1 MLFPTFL
8 PRVVLATLV
17 AAGLI
22 GCFSPP
28 PPFGPLHEAALTGN
42 TEVVRSWISEKRN
55 LDKVYN
61 DTGSSLESNYS
72 RIRGLTALMVAAES
86 GQLEVVK
93 LLIDGGA
100 NIYAE
105 SHWGDGSNP
114 HNAFD
119 YAVEKGHLAIAAYLW
134 DVSDKVRFV
143 RALDQKLVIACSL
156 FCDEKFGS
164 NEATNLALFIAAITT
179 DEETL
184 GKGIGS
190 VACWP
195 DALRRL
201 KFLADHGVRFPKN
214 TLNCVTSSDAGL
226 NSLVSPQTRIEVAQF
241 LLAHGADPNDLPK
254 GSYTHTPLMM
264 AATSQDLDMVKF
276 LLAHGAEPNR
286 QNQQGY
292 TAVMIAANTCSYALP
307 TSSSADLASLE
318 KRQKTQLAVIEQLAS
333 AGAYTAFNPKM
344 MLFSQ
349 CCARQPHTETQ
360 ERICRMFE
368 KGPN

>member
-1 MLFPTFL
+1 MLSSAFM
-8 PRVVLATLV
+8 PRVVLAIIF

-22 GCFSPP
+22 GCFSPS
-28 PPFGPLHEAALTGN
+28 PPFGPLHEAALMGN
-42 TEVVRSWISEKRN
+42 TEVIRSWISEKRN

-86 GQLEVVK
+86 GQLDVVK

-100 NIYAE
+100 DIYAE
-105 SHWGDGSNP
+105 SHWADGSNP
-114 HNAFD
+114 RTAFD

-134 DVSDKVRFV
+134 DVSDKVRFA
-143 RALDQKLVIACSL
+143 RALDQKLVSACSR
-156 FCDEKFGS
+156 FCDDKYGS
-164 NEATNLALFIAAITT
+164 NEATNLALFIATITT

-190 VACWP
+190 IACWP

-201 KFLADHGVRFPKN
+201 KFLADHGVHFPKN

-226 NSLVSPQTRIEVAQF
+226 NSLAAPQTRIEVAQF
-241 LLAHGADPNDLPK
+241 LLAHGADPNDLPP

-264 AATSQDLDMVKF
+264 AAGSRDLDMVKF

-307 TSSSADLASLE
+307 TSSGADLASLE
-318 KRQKTQLAVIEQLAS
+318 KGQKTQLAVIEQLVS
-333 AGAYTAFNPKM
+333 AGAHTAFSPKM
-344 MLFSQ
+344 TLFSQ